1 MVALRLATD
10 VSREVAKNIAM
21 AIPPLRAWRLTR
33 SRSGTVEGGD
43 DAFLERYALQAT
55 RHLRTIVPT
64 LHELHI
70 VEIGPGDYLTSGLA
84 LLAAGA
90 ASYTALDRFP
100 GPYEGETAR
109 HWYRKLQTAW
119 PRLMPDTPWPADL
132 DAATFPEAYRNRV
145 TTLRDAVE
153 DVALGRKY
161 DVVCSYQVGEHVSDI
176 GAFAAINA
184 RLLGP
189 GGVGAHRV
197 DMAAHPPWHD
207 YPDPF
212 QFLRFPDWLWQLMGS
227 HRGTSNRHR
236 HHEFCEAFRAAGL
249 TVESSLEPY
258 RDEDVDTERLPA
270 RYRRMPSES
279 LRVAAATY
287 VVRPNG

>member
-1 MVALRLATD
+1 LIAD
-10 VSREVAKNIAM
+10 VGREVSKNLAM
-21 AIPPLRAWRLTR
+21 AIPPVRNWRLMR

-43 DAFLERYALQAT
+43 DGFLERYACQAT

-64 LHELHI
+64 IRGLHI

-100 GPYEGETAR
+100 GPYESEEGKR
-109 HWYRKLQTAW
+109 WYRALQVAW

-132 DAATFPEAYRNRV
+132 DASRFPEAYGDRV

-153 DVALGRKY
+153 NVSLSRRY

-176 GAFAAINA
+176 RAFAAINA
-184 RLLGP
+184 TLLAP

-197 DMAAHPPWHD
+197 DMAAHPPWNA

-212 QFLRFPDWLWQLMGS
+212 LFLRFPNWLWQLMGS
-227 HRGTSNRHR
+227 ERGTSNRYR

-249 TVESSLEPY
+249 TVESAIEPY
-258 RDEDVDTERLPA
+258 RDEHLAAARLPA
-270 RYRRMPSES
+270 RFRAMPRES

-287 VVRPNG
+287 VLRRP